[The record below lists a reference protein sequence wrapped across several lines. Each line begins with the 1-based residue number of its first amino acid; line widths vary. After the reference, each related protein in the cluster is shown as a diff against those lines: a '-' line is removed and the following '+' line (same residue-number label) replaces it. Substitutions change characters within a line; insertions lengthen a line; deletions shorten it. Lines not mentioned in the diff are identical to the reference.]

1 MTRDKGKF
9 TPGSS
14 GNPSGKSKTAWLSQ
28 ALRLEL
34 AQEPARAR
42 RIAKKILDLA
52 EAGDLAAANIVFDRT
67 EGKPTQQIDVTTTTY
82 NASPEEVDQRITELA
97 NRLKMSA
104 VLPLLEL
111 TASEVEDD
119 DAPRH

>member
-9 TPGSS
+9 VPGKS
-14 GNPSGKSKTAWLSQ
+14 GNPSGKSRTQWLSD
-28 ALRLEL
+28 ALRMEL

-52 EAGDLAAANIVFDRT
+52 EEGDLAAANIVLDRL

-119 DAPRH
+119 DAQRH